1 MKSFIPV
8 ILVMIGVSAM
18 ELCLPGSAAAGEKQG
33 YFLPLDQK
41 GNLIWQGVV
50 EDSEGLWYNIRI
62 VPGYKPPARYG
73 WKYLKKSGRD
83 LREYVEADK
92 YRNLSEQSGDV
103 LKWSFDDCLS
113 DFTWKGSGRAW
124 KKYFKRAEARVEKR
138 VFGWWLSY
146 PWATMQSCVD
156 NIVRIPT
163 GLIGTTAGTGWGVV
177 VVPAY
182 HMVDSGTKAVWHAG
196 AQGCVVPVSGWA
208 WNTLASPPLS
218 LVGQMPS
225 RERVDGFWVQMIEE
239 GMEPGREPD
248 RQAKADIAEWGALLL
263 TEFKP
268 YKQQRED
275 ISREQSRKLNQLRS
289 EMNNV
294 REKAKSRESA
304 VTKEEQEYIGTLL
317 ANGQIRE
324 LGRRTHGYNWTKS
337 SIRYYQDDI
346 LASLKKSGLTED
358 ECKAVIKILQNH
370 PPSETNLPRPE
381 KTDPVKESMSV
392 IKEIER

>member
-1 MKSFIPV
+1 MKTHITLSS
-8 ILVMIGVSAM
+8 ILIGVTVMTLLIQETAM
-18 ELCLPGSAAAGEKQG
+18 AEEQSG

-83 LREYVEADK
+83 LREYVEAEK
-92 YRNLSEQSGDV
+92 YQKLADESGEV
-103 LKWSFDDCLS
+103 LDWSYNECLS

-124 KKYFKRAEARVEKR
+124 KKYFGRAGERVDKR
-138 VFGWWLSY
+138 VFGWWLAY

-156 NIVRIPT
+156 NIVRIPA

-182 HMVDSGTKAVWHAG
+182 YMLDSGTKAVWHAG

-225 RERVDGFWVQMIEE
+225 QERVDGFWVQMIEQ

-248 RQAKADIAEWGALLL
+248 RQAKVDLAEWGALLL

-275 ISREQSRKLNQLRS
+275 ISRERSRKLNQLRS
-289 EMNNV
+289 EMDDV
-294 REKAKSRESA
+294 REKAKTREKTVA
-304 VTKEEQEYIGTLL
+304 KAEQDYIGTLL
-317 ANGQIRE
+317 ANGQYRE
-324 LGRRTHGYNWTKS
+324 LGRRTHGYNWTRS
-337 SIRYYQDDI
+337 SIRYYREDI
-346 LASLKKSGLTED
+346 LVHLEKSGLTE
-358 ECKAVIKILQNH
+358 EESKAVIQILENH
-370 PPSETNLPRPE
+370 PPSESELPVPE

-392 IKEIER
+392 IKEIDS